1 MCHSFHT
8 MRGDEGHAVRSS
20 TRLNR
25 NNFAGLGWSLHHWF
39 FTLSSFL
46 MAPSRRTAQL
56 LAGIGLVLVGL
67 LAGVLAMLVMEGD
80 RDNASVTRVVQ
91 RVGTAERAGTT
102 QTASVPQA
110 WTESGPPPAAL
121 NRLFRRA
128 AEGVTAGVVS
138 IRVETGEGD
147 AAEENPFGRPAQS
160 LGSGVLISPDGYIVT
175 NNHVVEGAERVRVR
189 LADKREFEAR
199 VVGTDSATDLAVIKI
214 DGTEA
219 FPALSFGDSDRVQV
233 GDWVVA
239 IGNPLQLT
247 STVTAGI
254 VSALGRQIN
263 IIEDQFRI
271 ENFIQTDAAINPGNS
286 GGALVNLQGELIGI
300 NTAIAS
306 RSRRTEGYGFAIPA
320 ALVERVATDLIAY
333 GEVRRGYLGVSIRPV
348 DAERAT
354 DLGLDEIRGVYIES
368 VQQGS
373 AADRAGLEGGDV
385 VVSVLGELV
394 NAPNDLQSLVARRRP
409 GDTVAVG
416 VWRNGAEQTLNVELM
431 GEDTPVY
438 ENWLSD
444 LRSGAAPE
452 SEAPQM
458 QPPENRRD
466 DAAVTEIEGW
476 NVGLRTIAA
485 DEASAFGVEMGA
497 YVAYVESGGQAAAA
511 GLPRNVVITH
521 LDDTR
526 IETPSDVVQYLADAE
541 APVLVQVQRRDGTP
555 AFYEIE

>member
-1 MCHSFHT
+1 
-8 MRGDEGHAVRSS
+8 
-20 TRLNR
+20 
-25 NNFAGLGWSLHHWF
+25 
-39 FTLSSFL
+39 